1 MKIIWN
7 GNLKTLKTFYC
18 YDKRRIW
25 YFFKKVTYLCMKKIY
40 LVGSTLFHCEKFL
53 EFNLLTRQRHTKFF
67 KVHTFWEGRKIL
79 RNLHLT
85 TVYTVVKS
93 KVKIWQNFCGL
104 LRIYELYPWTQK
116 ILYFTF
122 SVTLLQ
128 TKNQIPRERKN
139 SVNSWLKKVGMKI
152 FWNAK

>member
-1 MKIIWN
+1 MIKEEYGISQKN
-7 GNLKTLKTFYC
+7 
-18 YDKRRIW
+18 
-25 YFFKKVTYLCMKKIY
+25 YLCMKKIY
-40 LVGSTLFHCEKFL
+40 LVKIGRIFVGSTLFHCEKFL
-53 EFNLLTRQRHTKFF
+53 EFNLLTRQRHTKIF
-67 KVHTFWEGRKIL
+67 KVHIFWEGRQIL
-79 RNLHLT
+79 RNLQIT
-85 TVYTVVKS
+85 TVCTVVKS
-93 KVKIWQNFCGL
+93 KVKISQKFCGL

-116 ILYFTF
+116 TLYFIF